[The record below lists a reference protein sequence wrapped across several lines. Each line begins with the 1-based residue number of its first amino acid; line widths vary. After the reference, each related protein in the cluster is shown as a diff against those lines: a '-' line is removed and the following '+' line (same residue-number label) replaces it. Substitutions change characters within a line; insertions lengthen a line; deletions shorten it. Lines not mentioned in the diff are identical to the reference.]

1 MGLGKWIGFFAL
13 VASLY
18 ILWKIRTIV
27 LLFFTAVILAIA
39 LNRLVRRLQQSG
51 AKRGVAIALAAAI
64 LVTASAVLLTL
75 IVTRL
80 SNQFQELSE
89 LVPLGIEQLRLWSN
103 WLQARLPGQIVDN
116 LPSIDDLT
124 QEIKTLFRWT
134 SSHIY
139 LWFSN
144 YLSLI
149 LNTLLITILT
159 IMLLVNP
166 MPYRHAIISLFPA
179 FYRQRADEILSKCE
193 EGLMGWL
200 AGVALSMSFIGITS
214 IIGLLVLQVPLPFVN
229 GLLAFILALIP
240 YMGAILSV
248 IPPLLL
254 ALLDSPSKA
263 GAVLLLYFLI
273 QQIEGNLV
281 TPIIMEKQ
289 VSLLPAYTLAL
300 VTAFGFFFGFL
311 GLFLALPILIVIQI
325 WVKEVLIKDILDRW
339 QTPPSWKPSHSP

>member
-1 MGLGKWIGFFAL
+1 LSQL
-13 VASLY
+13 
-18 ILWKIRTIV
+18 IR
-27 LLFFTAVILAIA
+27 
-39 LNRLVRRLQQSG
+39 
-51 AKRGVAIALAAAI
+51 
-64 LVTASAVLLTL
+64 
-75 IVTRL
+75 
-80 SNQFQELSE
+80 
-89 LVPLGIEQLRLWSN
+89 LGIEQLRVWSN
-103 WLQARLPGQIVDN
+103 WLPARLPGQIFDN

-124 QEIKTLFRWT
+124 QEITTLFLWT

-149 LNTLLITILT
+149 INTLLITLFT

-179 FYRQRADEILSKCE
+179 FYRQRADEFLSKCQ

-214 IIGLLVLQVPLPFVN
+214 IIGLFVLQVPLPFVN
-229 GLLAFILALIP
+229 GLLALILALIP
-240 YMGAILSV
+240 YMGAMLSV

-273 QQIEGNLV
+273 QQFEGKLV

-289 VSLLPAYTLAL
+289 VSLLPAYTLPL
-300 VTAFGFFFGFL
+300 LTTFGFLFGFL
-311 GLFLALPILIVIQI
+311 GVFLALPILIVIQI
-325 WVKEVLIKDILDRW
+325 
-339 QTPPSWKPSHSP
+339 

>member
-1 MGLGKWIGFFAL
+1 MGLGKWIGFLAL
-13 VASLY
+13 VTSLY

-39 LNRLVRRLQQSG
+39 LNRFVRRLQQSG

-80 SNQFQELSE
+80 SNQFQELSQ
-89 LVPLGIEQLRLWSN
+89 LVPLGIEKLRVWSN
-103 WLQARLPGQIVDN
+103 WLQARLPGQIFDN

-124 QEIKTLFRWT
+124 QEIKTLFWWT

-139 LWFSN
+139 QLFSN

-149 LNTLLITILT
+149 INTLLITVLT

-179 FYRQRADEILSKCE
+179 FYRQRADEFLSKCQ

-214 IIGLLVLQVPLPFVN
+214 IIGLFVLQVPLPFVN

-240 YMGAILSV
+240 YIGAMLSV

-300 VTAFGFFFGFL
+300 LTVFGFFFGFF
-311 GLFLALPILIVIQI
+311 GVFLALPILIVIQI
-325 WVKEVLIKDILDRW
+325 WVQEVLIKDILDRW
-339 QTPPSWKPSHSP
+339 QTAPSGKPDDNP

>member
-1 MGLGKWIGFFAL
+1 
-13 VASLY
+13 VQ
-18 ILWKIRTIV
+18 
-27 LLFFTAVILAIA
+27 
-39 LNRLVRRLQQSG
+39 RLPPSG
-51 AKRGVAIALAAAI
+51 AKRGVAIALAVAI
-64 LVTASAVLLTL
+64 LLTASAVLLTL

-80 SNQFQELSE
+80 SDQFQELFQ
-89 LVPLGIEQLRLWSN
+89 LVPLGIEQLRVGIN
-103 WLQARLPGQIVDN
+103 WLQARLPGQIFDN

-124 QEIKTLFRWT
+124 QEIKTLFRGT
-134 SSHIY
+134 ISHIY
-139 LWFSN
+139 LSFSN

-149 LNTLLITILT
+149 INTLLITVLT
-159 IMLLVNP
+159 IMLLVNQ
-166 MPYRHAIISLFPA
+166 MPYCNATISLFPA

-193 EGLMGWL
+193 EGLIGWL

-214 IIGLLVLQVPLPFVN
+214 IIGLFVLQVPLPFVN
-229 GLLAFILALIP
+229 GLVAFILALIP

-289 VSLLPAYTLAL
+289 VYLLPAYTLAL
-300 VTAFGFFFGFL
+300 LTAFGFFLGFL

-339 QTPPSWKPSHSP
+339 ETAPSGKPVDNP

>member
-1 MGLGKWIGFFAL
+1 
-13 VASLY
+13 
-18 ILWKIRTIV
+18 
-27 LLFFTAVILAIA
+27 
-39 LNRLVRRLQQSG
+39 
-51 AKRGVAIALAAAI
+51 
-64 LVTASAVLLTL
+64 
-75 IVTRL
+75 
-80 SNQFQELSE
+80 
-89 LVPLGIEQLRLWSN
+89 
-103 WLQARLPGQIVDN
+103 
-116 LPSIDDLT
+116 
-124 QEIKTLFRWT
+124 
-134 SSHIY
+134 
-139 LWFSN
+139 
-144 YLSLI
+144 
-149 LNTLLITILT
+149 
-159 IMLLVNP
+159 

-214 IIGLLVLQVPLPFVN
+214 IIGLFVLQVPLPFVN
-229 GLLAFILALIP
+229 GILAFILALIP
-240 YMGAILSV
+240 YIGAMLSV

-300 VTAFGFFFGFL
+300 LTAFGFFFGFL

-339 QTPPSWKPSHSP
+339 QTAPSGKPVDNP